1 MGPRQGYG
9 GRVIR
14 SVARF
19 AWTMAAQRQRH
30 LHRATENTT
39 PIFFPVEEWQR
50 VQPVHGLGLLST
62 SHRILQIYEILL
74 SV

>member
-39 PIFFPVEEWQR
+39 HIFFSVEDYQR
-50 VQPVHGLGLLST
+50 VQHVHGLYS
-62 SHRILQIYEILL
+62 R
-74 SV
+74 

>member
-30 LHRATENTT
+30 LHRATENRT
-39 PIFFPVEEWQR
+39 PLFFPVELCQRFQHVCGLSVWQ
-50 VQPVHGLGLLST
+50 T
-62 SHRILQIYEILL
+62 AYRILRD
-74 SV
+74 